1 MTTKTGLTT
10 LSAIRFQV
18 DSLDESLA
26 FYKKLGCIVEKVE
39 SSYCSISAYVKFNVN
54 DTVMIRLY
62 QNFTHEE
69 KLTAIEK
76 RPVYELAAHA
86 EVGYYH
92 KEISSIL
99 ATKGIKYLNV
109 QDLNT
114 ISMSSQLVDNN
125 NCDGELTQQETEIA
139 TTDD

>member
-1 MTTKTGLTT
+1 MTTKHLGLTT

-26 FYKKLGCIVEKVE
+26 FYKKLGCTVEKVE
-39 SSYCSISAYVKFNVN
+39 SSYCSMSVYVKFNVN

-62 QNFTHEE
+62 QDFRQEE

-76 RPVYELAAHA
+76 RPVFELAAHA

-92 KEISSIL
+92 HEIFQML
-99 ATKGIKYLNV
+99 ATNGIKYLNV
-109 QDLNT
+109 
-114 ISMSSQLVDNN
+114 
-125 NCDGELTQQETEIA
+125 
-139 TTDD
+139 